1 MVLTNLYRVYGTK
14 DNNRTD
20 DFARDMHWLHG
31 PEIPE
36 VTCTRRTSMFFL
48 HETSLDMGYQPG
60 GEIMASLLPVVT
72 HMQKLSY

>member
-31 PEIPE
+31 LFMVIYHI
-36 VTCTRRTSMFFL
+36 FGI
-48 HETSLDMGYQPG
+48 DMIVFAY
-60 GEIMASLLPVVT
+60 V
-72 HMQKLSY
+72 